1 MPYGKLSTRNNTI
14 AVPFILSMLMTG
26 VVSAISIVAM
36 QGVGPL
42 AFAMWPS
49 AWVLSWVAAFP
60 VLLRV
65 TPAVRRIASFIVE
78 S

>member
-42 AFAMWPS
+42 ALGMRPS

-65 TPAVRRIASFIVE
+65 TPAVGRIASFIVE
-78 S
+78 L